1 MSKAREL
8 ASLGNAYSDGA
19 LSNRNLII
27 NGAMQ
32 VAQRGTSA
40 TGVTANSYKTVDR
53 FEYHAK
59 GTMTGQ
65 VTFEQ
70 SSDAPSGFKNSA
82 KLTVT
87 TTDTYAVNEYVALP
101 QYIEGYN
108 IAPLGFGTSGAKP
121 FTISFWVKA
130 SIVGEYSVAFQNSD
144 NTRNFLH
151 TYNVDVANTWE
162 YKTMTIP
169 ADTGGTWPTENTTGL
184 KVWISL
190 GSGSDYAESSTLSTW
205 QTNLV
210 LGSANGVKL
219 LENAGATWQIT
230 GVQLEV
236 GDTATP
242 FEHRSYGQELALCQ
256 RYFNR
261 YGTQNGF
268 TLLVPSINGGTTNA
282 RCGVPLS
289 TKLRATPTVTPSASN
304 AIVIRNHGS
313 FSNYASTSIALGN
326 EQQIEPNLIA
336 LSVTVASGLVS
347 ASVNIPYINTGHHL
361 DFDAEL

>member
-32 VAQRGTSA
+32 VAQRGTSW
-40 TGVTANSYKTVDR
+40 TTSGGQYTVDR
-53 FEYHAK
+53 WRSYDNVGSLFTIE
-59 GTMTGQ
+59 T
-65 VTFEQ
+65 
-70 SSDAPSGFKNSA
+70 SNDAPSGFKSSVKITSNGSHSTASSDLGSFYQKLENQDTYLLSWGASSA
-82 KLTVT
+82 KGVI
-87 TTDTYAVNEYVALP
+87 V
-101 QYIEGYN
+101 
-108 IAPLGFGTSGAKP
+108 
-121 FTISFWVKA
+121 SFWVKSSLTGTFA
-130 SIVGEYSVAFQNSD
+130 IVLQNSNQD
-144 NTRNFLH
+144 YGCPIDYTI
-151 TYNVDVANTWE
+151 TSANTWE
-162 YKTMTIP
+162 YKTIVVP
-169 ADTGGTWPTENTTGL
+169 APTSGTWNNDSDNGVGIQLAFPLNTGSSYQATEGG
-184 KVWISL
+184 WA
-190 GSGSDYAESSTLSTW
+190 SGSIWQSSTAI
-205 QTNLV
+205 NL
-210 LGSANGVKL
+210 ANTS
-219 LENAGATWQIT
+219 GATLYIT